1 MSEVNIPDLTGKEL
15 KPGYGIPYQP
25 TKHKDFQEQ
34 AEGARVLKSDAVNW
48 QTPSVIIIALMTLA
62 LLVRLI
68 LKAKRPPQ
76 P

>member
-1 MSEVNIPDLTGKEL
+1 MSDIKIPDLTGKEL

-34 AEGARVLKSDAVNW
+34 EEDARALKADAVSW
-48 QTPSVIIIALMTLA
+48 QTPVVIIIGLVILA
-62 LLVRLI
+62 LLVRLV
-68 LKAKRPPQ
+68 LRAKRPPQ